1 MKLQKFSVYLLI
13 LSVSLLLALTGCGK
27 KGSNEQAKSNID
39 IALLNPDPA
48 ELNAQAPD
56 VFKIKFETSKGDFV
70 MEVHRDWSPHGA
82 DRLYYLAKH
91 GFYDGVRFFRVIDGF
106 MAQFG
111 YHGNPEVI
119 AAWENLNIPDDPVV
133 QSNRRGYVSFAKSSL
148 PNSRTTQLFI
158 NFVDNT
164 FLDGMGF
171 SPVAVV
177 VEGMDVVDQLY
188 SGYGE
193 GAPRGNGPSQAEI
206 QKGGNKYLNDNFP
219 KLDYIKKAYLLNE

>member
-1 MKLQKFSVYLLI
+1 M
-13 LSVSLLLALTGCGK
+13 GCGK
-27 KGSNEQAKSNID
+27 KQAKQTPPVEISA
-39 IALLNPDPA
+39 ALLNPDPA
-48 ELNAQAPD
+48 QLNAEAPD

-82 DRLYYLAKH
+82 DRLYYLAKN

-111 YHGNPEVI
+111 YHGDPKVI
-119 AAWENLNIPDDPVV
+119 AAWESLNIPDDPVV
-133 QSNRRGYVSFAKSSL
+133 QSNKRGYVSFAKSNM
-148 PNSRTTQLFI
+148 PDSRTTQLFI
-158 NFVDNT
+158 NFADNA

-177 VEGMDVVDQLY
+177 TAGMDVVDQLY
-188 SGYGE
+188 NGYGE
-193 GAPRGNGPSQAEI
+193 GAPRGTGPNQGEI

-219 KLDYIKKAYLLNE
+219 KLDYIKKAYLLHE

>member
-1 MKLQKFSVYLLI
+1 MKPQNLLVPLLI
-13 LSVSLLLALTGCGK
+13 FAIALMFFSAGCSK
-27 KGSNEQAKSNID
+27 KQTEQIQQAQINP
-39 IALLNPDPA
+39 ALLNPNPD

-56 VFKIKFETSKGDFV
+56 IFKIKFETSKGDFV

-82 DRLYYLAKH
+82 DRLYFLAKN
-91 GFYDGVRFFRVIDGF
+91 GFYDGVRFFRVLDGF

-111 YHGNPEVI
+111 YHGDTKVI

-133 QSNRRGYVSFAKSSL
+133 QSNTRGYVSFAKSSL

-158 NFVDNT
+158 NFGDNS
-164 FLDGMGF
+164 FLDESGF

-177 VEGMDVVDQLY
+177 TEGMDVVDQLY

-193 GAPRGNGPSQAEI
+193 GAPRGNGPNQAEI
-206 QKGGNKYLNDNFP
+206 QRGGNKYLNENFP
-219 KLDYIKKAYLLNE
+219 KLDYIKKAYIVE